1 MAKKVTEPNNV
12 VEATEPTTSNGVT
25 VTATC
30 TFIQKSCIEG
40 EVKNIGVVFSS
51 EAGEFLVSSPDVLGA
66 FEEGTAYRFSI
77 EAV

>member
-12 VEATEPTTSNGVT
+12 VEATELPTTSNGVT
-25 VTATC
+25 AIC

>member
-1 MAKKVTEPNNV
+1 MAKKATGPNNV
-12 VEATEPTTSNGVT
+12 VEATELPTTSNGVI
-25 VTATC
+25 ATC
-30 TFIQKSCIEG
+30 TFIQKSCIED
-40 EVKNIGVVFSS
+40 EVKNIGAVFSS